1 MENRI
6 YLDHAATSPIHP
18 EVIQTMLGAITNSY
32 GNPSSIHYAGREA
45 RKALDE
51 ARHTIA
57 QSIQAEEKEIVF
69 TSGGT
74 EGDNLAL
81 IGTALAHKENGKHII
96 TSQIEHHAVLKTCEY
111 LETQGF
117 EVTYLPVDEHGI
129 VSSESVQKALRP
141 DTILV
146 SIMYGNNEIGT
157 IQPIAEIGAVLL
169 DHQAVFHT
177 DAVQAYGL
185 LNINVIEL
193 GVDLLTTSSH
203 KINGPRG
210 VGFLYVKNGT
220 RLAYQMHGGEQE
232 RKRRAGTENLAG
244 ICGFSAASIIMT
256 NERELKNEEYVSFK
270 KRMAE
275 IWRAA
280 GLDFE
285 VNGLEANTLPHVF
298 SVRFPGVSIEQLLM
312 NLDMEGIAVSS
323 GSACTAGTVDPSHVL
338 VALFGENHPAI
349 QETVRISFGLGNH
362 LEEIEA
368 AATKVSEVVA
378 RLMKN

>member
-18 EVIQTMLGAITNSY
+18 EVIQTMLGAITNTY

-45 RKALDE
+45 RKVLDE
-51 ARHTIA
+51 ARHNIA
-57 QSIQAEEKEIVF
+57 ENIHAEEKEIIF

-117 EVTYLPVDEHGI
+117 EVTYLPVNAHGT
-129 VSSESVQKALRP
+129 VSAESVKNALRP

-157 IQPIAEIGAVLL
+157 IQPIMEISEVLR
-169 DHQAVFHT
+169 DHQAIFHT

-185 LNINVIEL
+185 LNINVTEL

-220 RLAYQMHGGEQE
+220 RLVYQMHGGEQE

-244 ICGFSAASIIMT
+244 ICGFSAASSIMN
-256 NERELKNEEYVSFK
+256 NERELKKEEYVSFK

-275 IWRAA
+275 IWRSADI
-280 GLDFE
+280 DFE
-285 VNGLEANTLPHVF
+285 VNGLEAHTLPHVF
-298 SVRFPGVSIEQLLM
+298 SVRFKGVSIEQLLM

-338 VALFGENHPAI
+338 VALFGESHPAI

-362 LEEIEA
+362 LEEVET
-368 AATKVSEVVA
+368 AATKISEVVT
-378 RLMKN
+378 RLMKI